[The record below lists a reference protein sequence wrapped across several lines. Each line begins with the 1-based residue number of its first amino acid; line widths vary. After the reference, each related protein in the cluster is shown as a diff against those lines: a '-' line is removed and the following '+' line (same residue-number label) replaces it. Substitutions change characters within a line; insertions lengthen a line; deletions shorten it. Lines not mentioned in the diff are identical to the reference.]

1 MSFKKNNLKNN
12 SNIFSSFIGIVSIC
26 VVFVIGIIVIKNLD
40 LLSFEMMDKNLTK
53 EEVIQLEVK
62 KEEKI
67 KEVRESNKINILLV

>member
-1 MSFKKNNLKNN
+1 MSFKKNNLNN
-12 SNIFSSFIGIVSIC
+12 NKNIFSSFIGIISIC

-40 LLSFEMMDKNLTK
+40 ILSFEMMNKNLTK
-53 EEVIQLEVK
+53 EEVIELEVK